1 MLLYFKRKSRKAFS
15 IINDLEKFVK
25 VYYCRLVILLIGMMR
40 FKYVVA
46 CLCLVF
52 VIVQCKN
59 ITIGNEPSY
68 LTFATFNVSMESEN
82 YLGRGADGV
91 SSQILKDKLS
101 KGTSQHIINI
111 AKIIQTKR
119 PDVILLNEFDYIENP
134 EEGIEKFIKEYLN
147 LGHGDTEAIDYP
159 YYYYSTFN
167 TGVAT
172 PFDLNGDGKF
182 EGNGNDAYGYGRYLG
197 HYGMV
202 LLSKFPI
209 DKENIRTFQLFKW
222 KDMPDYLKT
231 STVDSDNFYSPE
243 AWQKFRLSS
252 KSHWDVPIKFG
263 DQTIHVLASHPTPPG
278 FDGEEDRNG
287 KRNHDEIRF
296 WRDYIDNEGSSYIY
310 DDLGKKGALG
320 DTSFV
325 IMGDLNSSPDEGS
338 SIRSGI
344 GDLLS
349 HPRVNH
355 KINPSSKGGE
365 RLSPTNESGKYHTAL
380 WKLRADY
387 VLPSID
393 LNVVD
398 CGVFWPVQGE
408 VLHDLMLDRKSSS
421 DHRMVWIKIKAAE

>member
-1 MLLYFKRKSRKAFS
+1 
-15 IINDLEKFVK
+15 
-25 VYYCRLVILLIGMMR
+25 MMR
-40 FKYVVA
+40 FKYVLA

-52 VIVQCKN
+52 VIVQCKYK
-59 ITIGNEPSY
+59 TIRNKPSY

-82 YLGRGADGV
+82 YLGRNADGV
-91 SSQILKDKLS
+91 SSQILIEELS
-101 KGTSQHIINI
+101 KGTSQHSINI

-134 EEGIEKFIKEYLN
+134 EEGIEKFIKGYLN
-147 LGHGDTEAIDYP
+147 LAQGDTEAIDYP

-167 TGVAT
+167 TGIET

-182 EGNGNDAYGYGRYLG
+182 EGNGNDAYGYGRYPG
-197 HYGMV
+197 QYGMV

-222 KDMPDYLKT
+222 KDMPDHLKT
-231 STVDSDNFYSPE
+231 NTVDGDNFYSPE

-263 DQTIHVLASHPTPPG
+263 DKTIHVLASHPTPPG

-296 WRDYIDNEGSSYIY
+296 WTDYIDNEDGSYIY

-344 GDLLS
+344 GDLLN

-355 KINPSSKGGE
+355 KFNPSSKGGE
-365 RLSPTNESGKYHTAL
+365 LLSPTNESGKYHTAF

-393 LNVVD
+393 LNVVGH
-398 CGVFWPVQGE
+398 GVFWPVEGE
-408 VLHDLMLDRKSSS
+408 ALHDLMLDRKSSS

>member
-1 MLLYFKRKSRKAFS
+1 M
-15 IINDLEKFVK
+15 EKFVK